1 MAITGNNSDFIKKED
16 LDNLKQLD
24 GLLVASAVSME
35 KLLQEA
41 QKVTTELG
49 KAGTSYKSLS
59 DAMGKAHDL
68 EQRIIELE
76 QRHAKILEDY
86 DKLQQKVIKTTS
98 EETKAIENERKAH
111 QENTKAVEESNNA
124 VTQSA
129 SVMDIARKAYDEAGK
144 SIDGQRVQL
153 VKHQNAL
160 KSTQAAI
167 QTLDNLYKN
176 KAISEQDYAKQKAK
190 LIDAEQNQK
199 IVVKEL
205 SDTIKYNNTILST
218 AIGSYNNLSAI
229 YSRDKIQVNN
239 MTDAEYKNG
248 LSKKEMAENARVL
261 YQEMSNLQKLTGK
274 HTLDVGNY
282 SKAYSGLGFQIQQ
295 VARELPALTNGAQMF
310 FLAISN
316 NLPML
321 GDSIKRARLEYDAL
335 IASGQKA
342 TPVWKQILGSIL
354 SWQTALVVGITILS
368 VYGKE
373 IVNFFK
379 NIGSGSTA
387 IDENKKAIER
397 NNKVVDE
404 SSKSIADNIV
414 KYKSLQAQWIAL
426 SNDLNTRKKFLLD
439 HKTELD
445 NTGIAIKN
453 VTDAENV
460 FVRNTGTVLT
470 AIKLRAEAQV
480 LEKLAAEELEKAI
493 KNENTAWQRYT
504 DYNFTDQLSSVGE
517 NFKILFEN
525 VLTGS
530 SRSYTTALDFSKQAS
545 TVMLSDAKDSRK
557 ESDRLLDQ
565 SLAKNKQIADS
576 LKKIGLSESG
586 NNSSNNQIS
595 VVQKAIEALKRQK
608 EEEATALKEIE
619 ETNYKTQADVQKRI
633 IENAQTSYEER
644 MRYANEFENKMG
656 ESINSRA
663 DKQISDLQARYRRLS
678 DTAKKGG
685 KAIGTFEEE
694 FGNQIKLINQKR
706 EQELSNIDS
715 EGQKFRQDILKDHVK
730 KQIKEYQDLSDTIS
744 KSINEGESS
753 ALLELS
759 KLYSKGEIDS
769 DEYEKRKTDI
779 TINYAKDR
787 LDAEIDFLRQLSQIA
802 GLTDEQKADF
812 EKKILDKELEYYKFI
827 NQQKTKSE
835 DDEGKK
841 REKIEKKLSEVKKQL
856 WSEGIEFLKTTLDA
870 ADERETKRLDKQ
882 SEENEKWKEKEIA
895 RIDEQEQAGAI
906 SKEQADAQK
915 AVIDQ
920 QAKLREEQLD
930 QKRKEIALR
939 QAKREKA
946 LALAKIAIDTAAAII
961 GVWKNPGFPLAIPL
975 AIAVGALGAIQA
987 ATVLAQPL
995 PAYKEGTKDHR
1006 GGLAW
1011 VGDGNRSE
1019 LIVTPGGKMFQTP
1032 SSATLVDLPKH
1043 SVVYPDY
1050 EKAISSMAMT
1060 HLNKMDS
1067 GITVFE
1073 GLKQVRAIENF
1084 ENSMKKMSKQQLRGL
1099 EAIQSSILESNSSK
1113 ILNNNLNRY
1122 RS

>member
-68 EQRIIELE
+68 EQKIVELE

-86 DKLQQKVIKTTS
+86 DKLQQKVIKTTT

-190 LIDAEQNQK
+190 LIDKEQNQK

-239 MTDAEYKNG
+239 MTDAESKNG
-248 LSKKEMAENARVL
+248 VSKKQMADNARLL

-282 SKAYSGLGFQIQQ
+282 AKAYNGLGVQIQQ
-295 VARELPALTNGAQMF
+295 VARELPSLAVSPSTF
-310 FLAISN
+310 ILAISN

-321 GDSIKRARLEYDAL
+321 ADELKKARVENEAL
-335 IASGQKA
+335 IASGQKGV
-342 TPVWKQILGSIL
+342 PVWKQVLSNIF
-354 SWQTALVVGITILS
+354 SWQTALVVGITLLT
-368 VYGKE
+368 VYSKE
-373 IVNFFK
+373 VVNFFK

-504 DYNFTDQLSSVGE
+504 DYNFSDQLSSVGE

-545 TVMLSDAKDSRK
+545 AVMLSDAKDNRK
-557 ESDRLLDQ
+557 ESDKLLDQ
-565 SLAKNKQIADS
+565 SIAKNKKIADE
-576 LKKIGLSESG
+576 LKKVGLSPSGKTDKSAESAA
-586 NNSSNNQIS
+586 
-595 VVQKAIEALKRQK
+595 KRATEALKRQK
-608 EEEATALKEIE
+608 EEEASALKEIE
-619 ETNYKTQADVQKRI
+619 EINYRTQADVQKRI
-633 IENAQTSYEER
+633 IENEQNSYEER

-663 DKQISDLQARYRRLS
+663 DKQISDLQAKYRRLA

-685 KAIGTFEEE
+685 KTIGTFEEE

-730 KQIKEYQDLSDTIS
+730 KQIKQYQDLSDTIS
-744 KSINEGESS
+744 KSINEAESS

-787 LDAEIDFLRQLSQIA
+787 LDAEIDFLRQLAQIS

-835 DDEGKK
+835 EDEGKK

-856 WSEGIEFLKTTLDA
+856 WSEGIEFLKTTLNA
-870 ADERETKRLDKQ
+870 ADEREIKRLDKQ

-920 QAKLREEQLD
+920 QTKLREEQLD

-995 PAYKEGTKDHR
+995 PAYKEGTRDHI

-1060 HLNKMDS
+1060 QLVNDKNRSDIIVIDNQKHIEVIKQGNKQLSIMNKS
-1067 GITVFE
+1067 INA
-1073 GLKQVRAIENF
+1073 LR
-1084 ENSMKKMSKQQLRGL
+1084 ENSVYNNK
-1099 EAIQSSILESNSSK
+1099 IQSFKL
-1113 ILNNNLNRY
+1113 
-1122 RS
+1122 

>member
-35 KLLQEA
+35 KLVQEA

-68 EQRIIELE
+68 EQKIVELE

-86 DKLQQKVIKTTS
+86 EKLQQKVIKTTS

-167 QTLDNLYKN
+167 QALDNLYKN

-190 LIDAEQNQK
+190 LIDKEQNQK

-239 MTDAEYKNG
+239 MTDAESKNG
-248 LSKKEMAENARVL
+248 VSKKQMADNARLL

-282 SKAYSGLGFQIQQ
+282 AKAYNGLGVQIQQ
-295 VARELPALTNGAQMF
+295 VARELPSLAVSPSTF
-310 FLAISN
+310 ILAISN

-321 GDSIKRARLEYDAL
+321 ADELKKARVENEAL
-335 IASGQKA
+335 IASGQKGI
-342 TPVWKQILGSIL
+342 PVWKQVLSNIF
-354 SWQTALVVGITILS
+354 SWQTALVVGITLLT
-368 VYGKE
+368 VYGKQ
-373 IVNFFK
+373 IVGFFK
-379 NIGSGSTA
+379 NISDG
-387 IDENKKAIER
+387 NKSLVNTKELQ
-397 NNKVVDE
+397 
-404 SSKSIADNIV
+404 KSINEEVSKGSYGVGDQIV
-414 KYKSLQAQWIAL
+414 KVKDLSEKWKAL
-426 SNDLNTRKKFLLD
+426 GNDLKKQKQFII
-439 HKTELD
+439 D
-445 NTGIAIKN
+445 NKSEFESLGISITGVN
-453 VTDAENV
+453 EAENALV
-460 FVRNTGTVLT
+460 NKTGEF
-470 AIKLRAEAQV
+470 I
-480 LEKLAAEELEKAI
+480 
-493 KNENTAWQRYT
+493 
-504 DYNFTDQLSSVGE
+504 G
-517 NFKILFEN
+517 
-525 VLTGS
+525 
-530 SRSYTTALDFSKQAS
+530 
-545 TVMLSDAKDSRK
+545 
-557 ESDRLLDQ
+557 
-565 SLAKNKQIADS
+565 S
-576 LKKIGLSESG
+576 LKKRALALAAFRLAGKEYDNVISKEIELQDAIKEGISFSDRAASMYSTQSQNITSQQAYDVRINGMKNSVKTARQNADALFDLGRAHEKEAEEELKAAGIKEKTKIKTDKSAESAA
-586 NNSSNNQIS
+586 
-595 VVQKAIEALKRQK
+595 KRAIEALKRQK
-608 EEEATALKEIE
+608 EEEASALKEIE
-619 ETNYKTQADVQKRI
+619 ETNYRTQADAQKRI
-633 IENAQTSYEER
+633 IENEQNSYEER

-663 DKQISDLQARYRRLS
+663 DKQISDLQAKYRRLA

-685 KAIGTFEEE
+685 KTIGTFEEE

-744 KSINEGESS
+744 KSINEAESS

-787 LDAEIDFLRQLSQIA
+787 LDAEIDFLRQLAQIS

-835 DDEGKK
+835 EDEGKK
-841 REKIEKKLSEVKKQL
+841 REQIEKKLAEVKKQIWTAGL
-856 WSEGIEFLKTTLDA
+856 DFLKTALDTA
-870 ADERETKRLDKQ
+870 SENQTKELEKQ
-882 SEENEKWKEKEIA
+882 SEENDKWRQQEIA
-895 RIDEQEQAGAI
+895 KVDEQEQAGAI
-906 SKEQADAQK
+906 SKEQADARK

-920 QAKLREEQLD
+920 QSKLRDDELD
-930 QKRKEIALR
+930 RRKKEIAIN
-939 QAKREKA
+939 QAKRDKVFA
-946 LALAKIAIDTAAAII
+946 LGRIAIDTASAVMKNTALYGFLLAQPLNIATII
-961 GVWKNPGFPLAIPL
+961 
-975 AIAVGALGAIQA
+975 LGAIQA

-1050 EKAISSMAMT
+1050 EKAISSMSMT
-1060 HLNKMDS
+1060 PLNNKDS

-1084 ENSMKKMSKQQLRGL
+1084 ENSMKKMSKQQLRGQ
-1099 EAIQSSILESNSSK
+1099 EAIQRELIR
-1113 ILNNNLNRY
+1113 LNKNQYLDNMLNRMK
-1122 RS
+1122 

>member
-1 MAITGNNSDFIKKED
+1 MAITGNNSDFVKKED

-68 EQRIIELE
+68 EQKIVELE

-86 DKLQQKVIKTTS
+86 EKLQQKVIKTTS
-98 EETKAIENERKAH
+98 EETKSIENERKAH

-190 LIDAEQNQK
+190 LIDIEQNQK

-239 MTDAEYKNG
+239 MTDAESKNG
-248 LSKKEMAENARVL
+248 VSKKQMADNARVL

-274 HTLDVGNY
+274 HTLDVDNY

-295 VARELPALTNGAQMF
+295 VARELPSLAISPQMF
-310 FLAISN
+310 ILAISN
-316 NLPML
+316 NVPML
-321 GDSIKRARLEYDAL
+321 ADEIKRARVENEAL
-335 IASGQKA
+335 IASGQKGV
-342 TPVWKQILGSIL
+342 PVWKQVLSNIF
-354 SWQTALVVGITILS
+354 SWQTALVVGITLLT
-368 VYGKE
+368 VYSKE
-373 IVNFFK
+373 VVNFFQSLFNGGSAMKTTAELQKDINEEIK
-379 NIGSGSTA
+379 NGSTGIGDKIVKLKTLSEEWKLLGGNLNA
-387 IDENKKAIER
+387 QKKFIIDNKTEFDNLGVSITNVHDAQNLLIDNKDVFISYLKQMAKATAASKLAADQYAKAIEKENEIR
-397 NNKVVDE
+397 LMGVDPNTIQEVDKLKAGSISRDYVKIKVLNDE
-404 SSKSIADNIV
+404 RKEIEKNADALFSLG
-414 KYKSLQAQWIAL
+414 KAYESEAQKSLDAA
-426 SNDLNTRKKFLLD
+426 
-439 HKTELD
+439 
-445 NTGIAIKN
+445 GI
-453 VTDAENV
+453 
-460 FVRNTGTVLT
+460 
-470 AIKLRAEAQV
+470 
-480 LEKLAAEELEKAI
+480 
-493 KNENTAWQRYT
+493 
-504 DYNFTDQLSSVGE
+504 
-517 NFKILFEN
+517 
-525 VLTGS
+525 
-530 SRSYTTALDFSKQAS
+530 
-545 TVMLSDAKDSRK
+545 K
-557 ESDRLLDQ
+557 ESN
-565 SLAKNKQIADS
+565 KNKQSDT
-576 LKKIGLSESG
+576 SG
-586 NNSSNNQIS
+586 DERTS
-595 VVQKAIEALKRQK
+595 QKAIEALKRQK
-608 EEEATALKEIE
+608 EEEASALKEIE
-619 ETNYKTQADVQKRI
+619 ETNYRTQADAQKRI
-633 IENAQTSYEER
+633 IENEQNSYEER

-685 KAIGTFEEE
+685 KTIGTFEEE

-961 GVWKNPGFPLAIPL
+961 GLWKNPGFPLAIPL

-1060 HLNKMDS
+1060 QLVNDKNRSDIIVIDNQKHIEVIKQGNKQLSIMNKS
-1067 GITVFE
+1067 INA
-1073 GLKQVRAIENF
+1073 LR
-1084 ENSMKKMSKQQLRGL
+1084 ENSVYNNK
-1099 EAIQSSILESNSSK
+1099 IQSFKL
-1113 ILNNNLNRY
+1113 
-1122 RS
+1122 

>member
-24 GLLVASAVSME
+24 DLLVASAVSME

-41 QKVTTELG
+41 QRVTTELG

-68 EQRIIELE
+68 EQKIVELE

-86 DKLQQKVIKTTS
+86 EKLQQKVIKTTS

-153 VKHQNAL
+153 VKHQNAI
-160 KSTQAAI
+160 KNTQAAI

-190 LIDAEQNQK
+190 LIEREQNQK

-248 LSKKEMAENARVL
+248 LSKKEMAENARIL

-295 VARELPALTNGAQMF
+295 VARELPSLAISPQMF
-310 FLAISN
+310 ILAISN
-316 NLPML
+316 NVPML
-321 GDSIKRARLEYDAL
+321 ADEIKRARVENEAL
-335 IASGQKA
+335 IASGQKGV
-342 TPVWKQILGSIL
+342 PVWKQVLSSIF
-354 SWQTALVVGITILS
+354 SWQTALVLGITLLT
-368 VYGKE
+368 VYSKE
-373 IVNFFK
+373 VVDFFK
-379 NIGSGSTA
+379 NISNG
-387 IDENKKAIER
+387 NKSLVNTKELQ
-397 NNKVVDE
+397 
-404 SSKSIADNIV
+404 KSINEEVSKGSYGVGDQIV
-414 KYKSLQAQWIAL
+414 KVKDLSEKWKALGSDLKKQKQFIIDNKSEFESLGI
-426 SNDLNTRKKFLLD
+426 SI
-439 HKTELD
+439 
-445 NTGIAIKN
+445 TGVN
-453 VTDAENV
+453 EAENALV
-460 FVRNTGTVLT
+460 NKTG
-470 AIKLRAEAQV
+470 
-480 LEKLAAEELEKAI
+480 
-493 KNENTAWQRYT
+493 
-504 DYNFTDQLSSVGE
+504 
-517 NFKILFEN
+517 
-525 VLTGS
+525 
-530 SRSYTTALDFSKQAS
+530 DF
-545 TVMLSDAKDSRK
+545 
-557 ESDRLLDQ
+557 
-565 SLAKNKQIADS
+565 IGS
-576 LKKIGLSESG
+576 LKKRALALAAFRLAGKEYDNVISKEIELQDAIKEGISFSDKAASMYSTQSQNITSQQAYDVRINGMKNSVKMARQNADALFDLGRAHEKEAEDELKAAGIKEKTKIKTDKSAESAA
-586 NNSSNNQIS
+586 
-595 VVQKAIEALKRQK
+595 KRAIEAIKRQK

-633 IENAQTSYEER
+633 IENEQNSYEER

-685 KAIGTFEEE
+685 KTIGTFEEE

-787 LDAEIDFLRQLSQIA
+787 LDAEIDFLRQLAQIS

-1019 LIVTPGGKMFQTP
+1019 LVVTPGGKMFQTP

-1050 EKAISSMAMT
+1050 EKAISSMSMT
-1060 HLNKMDS
+1060 SLKNKDS